1 MRNLLNKMKEQVEL
15 FVLMQKLFYIKVSL
29 CFWTAVEKWSKK
41 QLEAEWYKEFID
53 NKLYHILR

>member
-1 MRNLLNKMKEQVEL
+1 MRNLLNKTKEQVEL

-41 QLEAEWYKEFID
+41 QLEARWCKKIRN
-53 NKLYHILR
+53 NK

>member
-29 CFWTAVEKWSKK
+29 CFWTVVEKWSKK

-53 NKLYHILR
+53 DK

>member
-53 NKLYHILR
+53 NE